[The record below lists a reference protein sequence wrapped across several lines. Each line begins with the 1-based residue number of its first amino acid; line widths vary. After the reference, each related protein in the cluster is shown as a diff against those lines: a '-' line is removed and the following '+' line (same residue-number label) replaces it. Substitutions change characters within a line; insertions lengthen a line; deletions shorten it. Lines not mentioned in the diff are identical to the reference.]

1 MWLLGLLPA
10 DSPAVDATPG
20 HQRQQKPTQALQVVI
35 CYRYLPLQIGDDL
48 RPTRVLDLFKKITVE
63 DCVLLDVRDRPENL
77 LMTHVPVPPV
87 AIRPSVEMDSG
98 QGSNEDDITVK
109 IRVGCSS
116 RIPLL
121 LAG

>member
-1 MWLLGLLPA
+1 MIIFLGCLP
-10 DSPAVDATPG
+10 V
-20 HQRQQKPTQALQVVI
+20 
-35 CYRYLPLQIGDDL
+35 QIGDDL
-48 RPTRVLDLFKKITVE
+48 RPTRVLDLFKNITVE

-116 RIPLL
+116 
-121 LAG
+121 

>member
-1 MWLLGLLPA
+1 MPPLDIG
-10 DSPAVDATPG
+10 DN
-20 HQRQQKPTQALQVVI
+20 HHPTQGLQVVI
-35 CYRYLPLQIGDDL
+35 CSCHLPLQIGDDL

-109 IRVGCSS
+109 IRVGGSS
-116 RIPLL
+116 GTPLL
-121 LAG
+121 LAGMSS

>member
-1 MWLLGLLPA
+1 M
-10 DSPAVDATPG
+10 T
-20 HQRQQKPTQALQVVI
+20 I
-35 CYRYLPLQIGDDL
+35 CSVYPPMQIGDDL

-109 IRVGCSS
+109 IRGGCSS
-116 RIPLL
+116 GGPLL
-121 LAG
+121 LLAVALKAEHVWLCCGKMTWLQP